1 VSWRRLGRLAPCFG
15 LALLA
20 ALGPRSAL
28 AWPADFMEI
37 LGRDARRALPL
48 SLARLLSERE
58 EVILERVAR
67 FPPELTALVTTDL
80 VEGRLRPGT
89 LEALDAE
96 AAAIASLLRSHQ
108 TNEGLVRLGALLR
121 VAADLSDPVLAAGA
135 QGYPPGVVQEYYS
148 FIRENLDKITVV
160 LNEPDALSLGR
171 EDLPRFWQGLLDRS
185 RTQAPV
191 IGVELFRNGR
201 VVDHRTLDYRNP
213 AFGVGAIAY
222 SRAVTGIAG
231 TWLAVW
237 REAQGDLTRAP
248 EHKVVRPQGARA
260 RGVAVGPREARR

>member
-1 VSWRRLGRLAPCFG
+1 MSRPRPGSLAVSACVG
-15 LALLA
+15 LLA
-20 ALGPRSAL
+20 VAWAGPVG

-58 EVILERVAR
+58 ELILERVAR
-67 FPPELTALVTTDL
+67 FPPELSALVATDL

-96 AAAIASLLRSHQ
+96 AVAIASLLRSQ
-108 TNEGLVRLGALLR
+108 RTNEGLVRLGALLR
-121 VAADLSDPVLAAGA
+121 VAADISDPVLAAGV
-135 QGYPPGVVQEYYS
+135 QGYPPGVAQEYYS
-148 FIRENLDKITVV
+148 FIRENLDKIKVV
-160 LNEPDALSLGR
+160 LNEPDALSLVR

-185 RTQAPV
+185 RSQAPV

-237 REAQGDLTRAP
+237 RDARGDMTRVP
-248 EHKVVRPQGARA
+248 EPTVVRPQGARGWSDA
-260 RGVAVGPREARR
+260 ALSREARR